1 MTDTLTQLL
10 TFLVWTCSLIMTVY
24 TAYFFIVAL
33 FSLKKSRSYP
43 RREAKTRFAVLI
55 AARNEET
62 VIGALVESLMAQNYP
77 RELYDVIVIPNNCT
91 DNTGLAA
98 AGAGAAVLECT
109 VPTSTKGEVLDFALG
124 RIFQWGKAYDAI
136 CVFDAD
142 NLVHPDFL
150 LRMNDA
156 WQAGARVAQGYRDS
170 KNPTD
175 TLISGC
181 YSIYYWM
188 VNRFYSQARSGL
200 RLNAIVNGSGFMV
213 SMKLLRRQGGWKT
226 ATLTE
231 DIEFS
236 ALCALR
242 GDRIYWVPEAVTFDE
257 QPLTFALSWKQRK
270 RWSTGMVQCMERY
283 SLLLLRR
290 AWQGS
295 RLSLDSLMFFLLPV
309 VQVLGLAAMGGGLL
323 FDLFGVSYGLF
334 PCTDLFR
341 QLFFAVNLSFLT
353 TFAGALLAVI
363 ANGKP
368 VRRMLPA
375 MAWYWVF
382 IMSWIPINLLCLVKK
397 ATVWEAIPHTRTIRL
412 AGQGPLPDPQ
422 PLPGASRLNGVRGG

>member
-156 WQAGARVAQGYRDS
+156 
-170 KNPTD
+170 
-175 TLISGC
+175 
-181 YSIYYWM
+181 
-188 VNRFYSQARSGL
+188 
-200 RLNAIVNGSGFMV
+200 
-213 SMKLLRRQGGWKT
+213 
-226 ATLTE
+226 
-231 DIEFS
+231 
-236 ALCALR
+236 
-242 GDRIYWVPEAVTFDE
+242 
-257 QPLTFALSWKQRK
+257 
-270 RWSTGMVQCMERY
+270 
-283 SLLLLRR
+283 
-290 AWQGS
+290 
-295 RLSLDSLMFFLLPV
+295 
-309 VQVLGLAAMGGGLL
+309 
-323 FDLFGVSYGLF
+323 
-334 PCTDLFR
+334 
-341 QLFFAVNLSFLT
+341 
-353 TFAGALLAVI
+353 
-363 ANGKP
+363 
-368 VRRMLPA
+368 
-375 MAWYWVF
+375 
-382 IMSWIPINLLCLVKK
+382 
-397 ATVWEAIPHTRTIRL
+397 
-412 AGQGPLPDPQ
+412 
-422 PLPGASRLNGVRGG
+422 